1 LPHPISFYYTLSF
14 FVLVTGSVT
23 IFENHLHLRR
33 DGRYIEAVKDFAKAG
48 GTHLVL
54 CQYPMP
60 ELVLAEKSYMS
71 IYADTLKMTEEIM
84 AAVPVKVF
92 AVVGP
97 YPVDYLTF
105 QENMGRDEAMA
116 LMKKGMDEAAQLCL
130 EHRCIAIGEIGRP
143 HFPVSPEIMRDSTQ
157 ILQYGMQRAKEVGVP
172 VVLHTETTT
181 PASCKEFVELGRGVG
196 LVADQI
202 VKHFAPP
209 LVTPE
214 ENFGLM
220 PSVLSSKK
228 NIVTALS
235 KGSRF
240 LMETDYIDDLRR
252 PGAVLGPATVP
263 TLTKTL
269 LQRGVMTE
277 AQAEAIHRTNPEK
290 TYHISLK

>member
-1 LPHPISFYYTLSF
+1 M
-14 FVLVTGSVT
+14 T

-33 DGRYIEAVKDFAKAG
+33 DGRFLEAVGEFAKAG

-54 CQYPMP
+54 TQYPVP
-60 ELVLAEKSYMS
+60 SLVLMEKSYQPV
-71 IYADTLKMTEEIM
+71 YAETLRMAEEIM
-84 AAVPVKVF
+84 AAVPVTVY

-97 YPVDYLTF
+97 YPVDFLTF
-105 QENMGRDEAMA
+105 RESLGRDAALA
-116 LMKKGMDEAAQLCL
+116 LMKRGMDEAAGLCS

-143 HFPVSPEIMRDSTQ
+143 HFPVASEIIRDSNE
-157 ILQYGMQRAKEVGVP
+157 ILQYGMQRAAEVGVP

-181 PASCKEFVELGRGVG
+181 PASCKEFVELGRKVG
-196 LVADQI
+196 LRPEAI

-209 LVTPE
+209 LITAD

-228 NIVTALS
+228 NIVTALT

-240 LMETDYIDDLRR
+240 LMETDYIDDPRR
-252 PGAVLGPATVP
+252 PGMVLGPATVP
-263 TLTKTL
+263 TLTKSL

-277 AQAEAIHRTNPEK
+277 EQAERIHVRNPEN
-290 TYHISLK
+290 TYHIRLE